1 MKHIEIINAYK
12 ALDSLASQRLPLPV
26 SYKLFKL
33 RGEMQKIYDFRL
45 EEEQKLFDQ
54 FKPTMEEDN
63 RLRFATTED
72 REQFDERIAALND
85 MEDDTIQP
93 IDIPLLDTI
102 ELTTDE
108 IQSLSS
114 IIRFAEPEK

>member
-12 ALDSLASQRLPLPV
+12 ALDSLTSQRLPLPA

-33 RGEMQKIYDFRL
+33 RAEMQKIYDFRL

-54 FKPTMEEDN
+54 FKPTMEEDK

-93 IDIPLLDTI
+93 IEIPLLDTI

>member
-12 ALDSLASQRLPLPV
+12 ALDSLTAQRLPLPV

-33 RGEMQKIYDFRL
+33 RAEMQKIYDFRL

-54 FKPTMEEDN
+54 FKPTMEEDK

-93 IDIPLLDTI
+93 IDIPMLDTI

-114 IIRFAEPEK
+114 VIRFAEAEK